1 MIPQSKKGP
10 IAWMATNPVA
20 ANILMIIL
28 LFGGLFAATRVQE
41 EFLPNAELDHV
52 YVSVAYPGA
61 SPDEVEQGII
71 LAIEEVVY
79 GLNGVNKIVSFANEN
94 SGTVR
99 VEVLEK
105 SDVNRVADDVRNAVD
120 RIRTFPLDAEEPTIS
135 IVNLKRP
142 VLDLII
148 SADVSLDTLRELTE
162 TVRDRLLQHPGIT
175 QLELENVRSREISV
189 EISQQNSENLILPYK
204 VLAL

>member
-1 MIPQSKKGP
+1 MQQPVYKK
-10 IAWMATNPVA
+10 N
-20 ANILMIIL
+20 
-28 LFGGLFAATRVQE
+28 
-41 EFLPNAELDHV
+41 LPNAELDYV

-135 IVNLKRP
+135 IVNLK
-142 VLDLII
+142 DLF
-148 SADVSLDTLRELTE
+148 
-162 TVRDRLLQHPGIT
+162 
-175 QLELENVRSREISV
+175 
-189 EISQQNSENLILPYK
+189 
-204 VLAL
+204 

>member
-1 MIPQSKKGP
+1 MKIEERKGP

-20 ANILMIIL
+20 ANILMVILII
-28 LFGGLFAATRVQE
+28 GGIFAATRVQQ
-41 EFLPNAELDHV
+41 EFLPNAELDEV
-52 YVSVAYPGA
+52 YVTVAYPGA
-61 SPDEVEQGII
+61 SPDEVEQGIL
-71 LAIEEVVY
+71 LAIEEAVR
-79 GLNGVNKIVSFANEN
+79 GLNGVKRVVSYANEN

-99 VEVLEK
+99 AEVLEK

-148 SADVSLDTLRELTE
+148 SAEVSPPHCE
-162 TVRDRLLQHPGIT
+162 
-175 QLELENVRSREISV
+175 S
-189 EISQQNSENLILPYK
+189 
-204 VLAL
+204 